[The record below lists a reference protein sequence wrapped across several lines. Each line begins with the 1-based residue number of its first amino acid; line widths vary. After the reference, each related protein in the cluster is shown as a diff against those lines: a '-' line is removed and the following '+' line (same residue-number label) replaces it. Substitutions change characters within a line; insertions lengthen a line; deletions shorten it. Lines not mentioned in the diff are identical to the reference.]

1 VEFLKFLDENT
12 TKSVRKFLSY
22 GSGIV
27 FFASCIY
34 TMIVNKGPLDNTQYM
49 IIAGVIGFYY
59 SKQLLTKTT
68 TKVITDRRKPKQ
80 DSE

>member
-1 VEFLKFLDENT
+1 MELKFLDEKT

-22 GSGIV
+22 GSGLI

-34 TMIVNKGPLDNTQYM
+34 TMIVQKGPLDMTQYI

-59 SKQLLTKTT
+59 GKDLLKKTGIKIVTDKKQ
-68 TKVITDRRKPKQ
+68 PEQ
-80 DSE
+80 NSE